1 MKAKNSADLATVSKQ
16 LRTVGAVSSVTGV
29 INFTNLSLT
38 ASFYGGS

>member
-16 LRTVGAVSSVTGV
+16 LTTVSAVSSVTGV